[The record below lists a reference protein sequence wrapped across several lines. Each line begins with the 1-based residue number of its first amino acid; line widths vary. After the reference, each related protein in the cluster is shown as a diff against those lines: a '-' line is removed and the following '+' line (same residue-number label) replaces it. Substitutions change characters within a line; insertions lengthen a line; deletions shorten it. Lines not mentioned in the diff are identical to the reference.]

1 MKYDYNITQND
12 FLLWSDKYRKY
23 KNNKKLMF
31 LAMKLSILM
40 VISIFIIL
48 FAQFKIKYRGL
59 KLNISSLI
67 LFIIC
72 IVVLTIYTYIL
83 LNKFN
88 KKDYNLIYILY
99 NEKKSMNK
107 YINNTYGIFLDKD
120 ILKITDS
127 NSFYKATK
135 QDIECI
141 IIDNDFITIMFKNF
155 RDIFIPLQNKD
166 SKEISEAICNVYCF
180 IFKYIANSL
189 TYFF

>member
-72 IVVLTIYTYIL
+72 IVVLTTYIC
-83 LNKFN
+83 
-88 KKDYNLIYILY
+88 YIM
-99 NEKKSMNK
+99 K
-107 YINNTYGIFLDKD
+107 
-120 ILKITDS
+120 
-127 NSFYKATK
+127 
-135 QDIECI
+135 
-141 IIDNDFITIMFKNF
+141 
-155 RDIFIPLQNKD
+155 R
-166 SKEISEAICNVYCF
+166 
-180 IFKYIANSL
+180 SL
-189 TYFF
+189 

>member
-12 FLLWSDKYRKY
+12 FLLWNDKYRKY

-72 IVVLTIYTYIL
+72 IVVLTTYIYIL

-166 SKEISEAICNVYCF
+166 SKEISEAICN
-180 IFKYIANSL
+180 IFKDKTIYKL
-189 TYFF
+189 